1 MKTVRLGCERLFD
14 DAAHL
19 IDGRRVGLITNHS
32 GVDHKLVATA
42 DRLHAYPH
50 SQLVALFGP
59 EHGIRGAA
67 QDGEKVGTFRDPQT
81 GVAAYSLYG
90 HTRQPDAQMLEGI
103 DLMLFDIQ
111 DVGVRFYTYL
121 YTMSMSMEACGQRG
135 IPFAVLD
142 RPNPIGGHICN
153 GNVLDPKFASF
164 VGRYP
169 IPIRYGLTI
178 GELAQLFNEA
188 FSLGVELHVVKMQN
202 WQRNQYWN
210 DTGLPW
216 VPPSPNMPT
225 LNTAIV
231 YPGTCFFEG
240 TNISEGRGT
249 ARPFEQFGAPF
260 IDGHRIADELNEM
273 QLPGTMF
280 RPVYFQPS
288 ASKHAGS
295 ICQGVQLHVTQ
306 HEAFDPLRTGFA
318 ALIAL
323 RKQGG
328 KDFAWRTPAGGIHNF
343 DRLAGCSDLRQ
354 TIDSGC
360 DVDAL
365 LNAWQNDLVEFEA
378 LRQRHMLY
386 SGNAPSG

>member
-1 MKTVRLGCERLFD
+1 MSAVRLGCERLFD

-19 IDGRRVGLITNHS
+19 IDGHRVGLITNHS
-32 GVDHKLVATA
+32 GVDRTLTATA

-81 GVAAYSLYG
+81 GVAAHSLYG
-90 HTRQPDAQMLEGI
+90 DTRQPDSQMLDGI

-121 YTMSMSMEACGQRG
+121 YTMSMSMEACAKRD

-142 RPNPIGGHICN
+142 RPNPIGGHIFG
-153 GNVLDPKFASF
+153 GNILDSNFASF

-178 GELAQLFNEA
+178 GELAQLFNSA
-188 FSLGVELHVVKMQN
+188 FDIGVELHVVEMQS
-202 WQRNQYWN
+202 WQRDQYWD

-225 LNTAIV
+225 LDTAIV

-249 ARPFEQFGAPF
+249 TRPFEQFGAPF
-260 IDGHRIADELNEM
+260 VDGHHLADQLNEM
-273 QLPGTMF
+273 QLPGAIF

-288 ASKHAGS
+288 AGKHAGS
-295 ICQGVQLHVTQ
+295 VCQGVQLHVTQ
-306 HEAFDPLRTGFA
+306 RSVFDPLRTGFA
-318 ALIAL
+318 ALIAV
-323 RKQGG
+323 RKQSER
-328 KDFAWRTPAGGIHNF
+328 DFAWRIPAGGIHNF
-343 DRLAGCSDLRQ
+343 DRLAGSSDLRH

-360 DVDAL
+360 DVDEL
-365 LNAWQNDLVEFEA
+365 LGAWQADLVEFET
-378 LRQRHMLY
+378 LRQRHVLY
-386 SGNAPSG
+386 

>member
-1 MKTVRLGCERLFD
+1 
-14 DAAHL
+14 
-19 IDGRRVGLITNHS
+19 
-32 GVDHKLVATA
+32 
-42 DRLHAYPH
+42 
-50 SQLVALFGP
+50 
-59 EHGIRGAA
+59 
-67 QDGEKVGTFRDPQT
+67 
-81 GVAAYSLYG
+81 
-90 HTRQPDAQMLEGI
+90 
-103 DLMLFDIQ
+103 
-111 DVGVRFYTYL
+111 
-121 YTMSMSMEACGQRG
+121 MSMEACAQQG

-142 RPNPIGGHICN
+142 RPNPIGGHIYS
-153 GNVLDPKFASF
+153 GNVLNPDFASF

-178 GELAQLFNEA
+178 GELAQLFNET
-188 FSLGVELHVVKMQN
+188 FELGVELHVVKMQN
-202 WQRNQYWN
+202 WKRDQYWD

-225 LNTAIV
+225 LDTAIA

-260 IDGHRIADELNEM
+260 INGHRIADELNEM

-295 ICQGVQLHVTQ
+295 VCQGVQLHVTQ
-306 HEAFDPLRTGFA
+306 RAAFDPLRAGFA

-323 RKQGG
+323 RKQGR
-328 KDFAWRTPAGGIHNF
+328 KNFVWRTPAGGIHNF

-354 TIDSGC
+354 IIDNGC
-360 DVDAL
+360 SHSA
-365 LNAWQNDLVEFEA
+365 F
-378 LRQRHMLY
+378 MC
-386 SGNAPSG
+386 

>member
-1 MKTVRLGCERLFD
+1 MSAVRLGCERLFD

-19 IDGRRVGLITNHS
+19 IDGHRVGLITNHS
-32 GVDHKLVATA
+32 GVDRTLTATA

-67 QDGEKVGTFRDPQT
+67 QDGERVGTFRDPQT
-81 GVAAYSLYG
+81 GVAAHSLYG
-90 HTRQPDAQMLEGI
+90 DTRQPDSQMLDGI

-121 YTMSMSMEACGQRG
+121 YTMSMSMEACAKRD

-142 RPNPIGGHICN
+142 RPNPIGGHVCG
-153 GNVLDPKFASF
+153 GNMLDSNFASF

-178 GELAQLFNEA
+178 GELAQLFNSA
-188 FSLGVELHVVKMQN
+188 FDIGVELHVVEMQS
-202 WQRNQYWN
+202 WQRDQYWD

-225 LNTAIV
+225 LDTAIV

-249 ARPFEQFGAPF
+249 THPFEQFGAPF
-260 IDGHRIADELNEM
+260 VDGHHLADQLNEM
-273 QLPGTMF
+273 QLPGAIF

-288 ASKHAGS
+288 AGKHAGS
-295 ICQGVQLHVTQ
+295 VCQGVQLHVTQ
-306 HEAFDPLRTGFA
+306 RSVFDPLRTGFA
-318 ALIAL
+318 ALIAV
-323 RKQGG
+323 RKQSER
-328 KDFAWRTPAGGIHNF
+328 DFAWRTPAGGIHNF
-343 DRLAGCSDLRQ
+343 DRLAGSSDLRH

-360 DVDAL
+360 DVDEL
-365 LNAWQNDLVEFEA
+365 LGAWQADLVDFET
-378 LRQRHMLY
+378 LRQRHVLY
-386 SGNAPSG
+386 

>member
-14 DAAHL
+14 DAARL

-32 GVDHKLVATA
+32 GVDRMLVATA

-67 QDGEKVGTFRDPQT
+67 QDGERVGTLRDPRT
-81 GVAAYSLYG
+81 EVAAYSLYG
-90 HTRQPDAQMLEGI
+90 DTRQPDAQMLEGI

-121 YTMSMSMEACGQRG
+121 YTMSMSMEACAQQG

-142 RPNPIGGHICN
+142 RPNPIGGHIYS
-153 GNVLDPKFASF
+153 GNVLNPDFASF

-178 GELAQLFNEA
+178 GELAQLFNET
-188 FSLGVELHVVKMQN
+188 FELGVELHVVEMEN
-202 WQRNQYWN
+202 WQRDQYWD

-225 LNTAIV
+225 LDTAIA

-249 ARPFEQFGAPF
+249 ARPFEQFGAPY
-260 IDGHRIADELNEM
+260 INGHRIADELNEM

-280 RPVYFQPS
+280 RPVYFRPS
-288 ASKHAGS
+288 VGKHAGS
-295 ICQGVQLHVTQ
+295 VCQGVQLHVTQ
-306 HEAFDPLRTGFA
+306 REAFDPLRTGFA

-328 KDFAWRTPAGGIHNF
+328 KDFVWRTPAGGIHNF

-354 TIDSGC
+354 TIDNGC
-360 DVDAL
+360 DVDEL
-365 LNAWQNDLVEFEA
+365 LNAWQDDLVQFEA
-378 LRQRHMLY
+378 LRQRHMFY
-386 SGNAPSG
+386 SDNAASG